1 MIYNIFRNNILVV
14 QVKPDSTSELSQKRE
29 SEDVIRLNFTLN
41 TLADI
46 RIGDY
51 IVFEKTGQIYTLN
64 KLPRVIERPKNY
76 KYECIFEGKIH
87 ELRKTKIF
95 LTTIKTTGSYKDY
108 RFPLTGNAKTF
119 LDFIISNLN
128 AKGGSYVA
136 GVYKETNTI
145 TVDFNNWNAFEA
157 ITEISKQ
164 LGFSWYLEGNTLNFD
179 SKEPNA
185 AYSFQIGRFLG
196 LTELLRLRVENE
208 EIETAVYG
216 YGSTKNLPPRTAE
229 TGQTYDSDLLTENRL
244 CFDGVNGESLLE
256 KNIDKYGRIESIQE
270 FDIFPERTGTVSS
283 VNSDDLRIFFDDAID
298 FDIEQQKLSGITPK
312 IKFLSGS
319 CLGLTFNIAFDYSLK
334 KFTVDFYTD
343 ESGQYPNDTIRIQPG
358 DTYTIFDII
367 MPASYISD
375 AKTRLQEA
383 TQNYLNNSS
392 QLKELYEG
400 NPDPYVIEKNN
411 IQLYIGDWIRII
423 SATFKIDKIYEI
435 NELVQNLNDPHNY
448 TIKFGNVIPRSLLTL
463 LKQNNFAVQ
472 QQISNVSNVF
482 NTTNIGQELQW
493 QNL

>member
-1 MIYNIFRNNILVV
+1 MIYSIFRNNLLVV
-14 QVKPDSTSELSQKRE
+14 QVKPDDTSELSQKRE

-41 TLADI
+41 NLADI

-51 IVFEKTGQIYTLN
+51 IIFEKTAQIYTLN

-95 LTTIKTTGSYKDY
+95 LTTGIYKDY
-108 RFPLTGNAKTF
+108 KFPLTGNAKTF
-119 LDFIISNLN
+119 LDFIVSNLN
-128 AKGGSYVA
+128 AKGGSYIA
-136 GVYKETNTI
+136 GIYKETNTATI
-145 TVDFNNWNAFEA
+145 DFNNWNAFEA

-164 LGFSWYLEGNTLNFD
+164 LGFSWYLEGDILNFD

-196 LTELLRLRVENE
+196 LTDLTRLRVDNE
-208 EIETAVYG
+208 EIETVVYG

-229 TGQTYDSDLLTENRL
+229 SGQTYDSDLLTENRL
-244 CFDGVNGESLLE
+244 CFDGVNGESYLE
-256 KNIDKYGRIESIQE
+256 KNVDVFGRIESIQE
-270 FDIFPERTGTVSS
+270 FGIFPERVGTVSS
-283 VNSDDLRIFFDDAID
+283 VNSTDLRIFFDDSID
-298 FDIEQQKLSGITPK
+298 FDIEQQKMAGLTPK

-319 CLGLTFNIAFDYSLK
+319 CLGLTFNIAFDYTVK

-343 ESGQYPNDTIRIQPG
+343 EAGQFPNEIIKIQPG

-367 MPASYISD
+367 MPASYISN

-383 TQNYLNNSS
+383 TQAYLDTAS

-400 NPDPYVIEKNN
+400 NPDPYVIEQNN
-411 IQLYIGDWIRII
+411 IQLYIGDWLRIV

-435 NELVQNLNDPHNY
+435 NELTQNINDPHLY
-448 TIKFGNVIPRSLLTL
+448 TIKFGNVIPRSLLSL

-472 QQISNVSNVF
+472 QQINTVQNNVY
-482 NTTNIGQELQW
+482 NTTNVGQELQW

>member
-1 MIYNIFRNNILVV
+1 MIYSIFRNSILVV
-14 QVKPDSTSELSQKRE
+14 QVKPDNTSELSQKRE

-51 IVFEKTGQIYTLN
+51 IVFEKTGQIYTIN

-76 KYECIFEGKIH
+76 RYECIFEGQIH
-87 ELRKTKIF
+87 ELKKTKIF
-95 LTTIKTTGSYKDY
+95 LTTNKTIGAYKDY
-108 RFPLTGNAKTF
+108 KFPLTGNAKIF
-119 LDFIISNLN
+119 LDFIVSNL
-128 AKGGSYVA
+128 GGSYTA
-136 GVYKETNTI
+136 GIYKETNTI

-164 LGFSWYLEGNTLNFD
+164 LGFSWYLEGNVLNFD
-179 SKEPNA
+179 SKTPNA

-196 LTELLRLRVENE
+196 LTDLTRLRVDNE
-208 EIETAVYG
+208 EIETVVYG

-244 CFDGVNGESLLE
+244 CFDGVNGESYLE
-256 KNIDKYGRIESIQE
+256 KNVDTFGRIESIQE
-270 FDIFPERTGTVSS
+270 FDIFPERVGTVSS
-283 VNSDDLRIFFDDAID
+283 VDSTDLRIFFDNDID
-298 FDIEQQKLSGITPK
+298 FDIELQKLSGLTPK

-319 CLGLTFNIAFDYSLK
+319 CLGLTFNIAFDYTLK
-334 KFTVDFYTD
+334 RFTVDFYTD
-343 ESGQYPNDTIRIQPG
+343 ESGQYPNEIIKIQPG

-367 MPASYISD
+367 MPTSYITN
-375 AKTRLQEA
+375 AKTRLQDA
-383 TQNYLNNSS
+383 TQAYLDTSS

-400 NPDPYVIEKNN
+400 NPDPYVIESNN
-411 IQLYIGDWIRII
+411 IQLYIGDWIRIV
-423 SATFKIDKIYEI
+423 SATFKIDKVYEI
-435 NELVQNLNDPHNY
+435 NELTQNINDPHIY
-448 TIKFGNVIPRSLLTL
+448 IIKFGNVIPRSLLSL

-472 QQISNVSNVF
+472 QQINTVQNNVY
-482 NTTNIGQELQW
+482 NTTNVGQDLQW